1 MEPHHADIWVPLF
14 ELYVAFDCSMSNTT
28 QESHPRH
35 LQCVARNR
43 FRNKMKFCGVS
54 LCEAQNRAFSVLV
67 LFNRINSLFVGHVQA
82 PEDSLHCLHDGRGIT
97 GCGPPPFL
105 CSTDRPNLSLGSPDA
120 GKTVLCAGECFVS
133 QRWSLPP
140 LLVLITQLSV

>member
-1 MEPHHADIWVPLF
+1 MEPHHADISAPRF
-14 ELYVAFDCSMSNTT
+14 ELYVAFGCSMSNTT

-43 FRNKMKFCGVS
+43 FRSKMKFCGAS
-54 LCEAQNRAFSVLV
+54 LCEAQTRAFSVLV
-67 LFNRINSLFVGHVQA
+67 SFNRIKSLFVGHVQA
-82 PEDSLHCLHDGRGIT
+82 PEDSLHCLHDGRGIA
-97 GCGPPPFL
+97 GCGPLPFL
-105 CSTDRPNLSLGSPDA
+105 YSTDRPSLSLGSRDA
-120 GKTVLCAGECFVS
+120 GKTVLCAGEPCVS